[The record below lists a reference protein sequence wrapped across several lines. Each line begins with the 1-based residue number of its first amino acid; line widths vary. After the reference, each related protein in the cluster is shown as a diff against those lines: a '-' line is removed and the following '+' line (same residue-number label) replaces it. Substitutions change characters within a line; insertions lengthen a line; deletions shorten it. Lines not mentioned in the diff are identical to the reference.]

1 MNQFTFES
9 EKNENTSGSNFNTIA
24 EAKNDLILNY
34 TNPGHPI
41 AFSGV
46 NTIYKYYKAQLTKKQ
61 ILDILSTIESY
72 TLHRGYRSSQ
82 RNPSYSHFKRYMF
95 QMDLVFL
102 TGLEKYNDNVKYL
115 LTVIDTFTRFAWI
128 RMLKDKMADT
138 VLNAFKSII
147 NEAGSKPLHIVMDRG

>member
-1 MNQFTFES
+1 
-9 EKNENTSGSNFNTIA
+9 
-24 EAKNDLILNY
+24 
-34 TNPGHPI
+34 
-41 AFSGV
+41 
-46 NTIYKYYKAQLTKKQ
+46 
-61 ILDILSTIESY
+61 
-72 TLHRGYRSSQ
+72 
-82 RNPSYSHFKRYMF
+82 
-95 QMDLVFL
+95 MDLVFL